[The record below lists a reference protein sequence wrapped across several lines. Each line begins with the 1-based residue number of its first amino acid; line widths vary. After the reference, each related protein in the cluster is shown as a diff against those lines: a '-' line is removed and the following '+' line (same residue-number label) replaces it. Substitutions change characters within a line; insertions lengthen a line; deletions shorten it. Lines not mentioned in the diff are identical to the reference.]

1 MAKAKNKKLQTHES
15 EFVERLVGVH
25 GENHRSLISSF
36 VVFWDTNRALWNIPD
51 ELLESVVKDII
62 FRISPSDLL
71 EKYKEPRAP
80 DYVLEAQEKVR
91 QINHYIHEINR
102 QADEIGKLIQENEQI
117 RGKIGQP
124 VRRHLP
130 DTRQAITHKFN
141 VGGHEGYMTVG
152 LFENGDPGELFITM
166 AKEGSTIGGLMDT
179 IGTLTSIS
187 LQYGVNVETLAKKF
201 THQRFEPSGYTG
213 NPEIKMAS
221 SIIDYVFR
229 WIELHFVISRQ
240 VPKPAETAQPVAE

>member
-1 MAKAKNKKLQTHES
+1 
-15 EFVERLVGVH
+15 V
-25 GENHRSLISSF
+25 
-36 VVFWDTNRALWNIPD
+36 
-51 ELLESVVKDII
+51 
-62 FRISPSDLL
+62 
-71 EKYKEPRAP
+71 
-80 DYVLEAQEKVR
+80 
-91 QINHYIHEINR
+91 
-102 QADEIGKLIQENEQI
+102 QENEQLH
-117 RGKIGQP
+117 GKIGQP
-124 VRRHLP
+124 MRRHLP

-152 LFENGDPGELFITM
+152 LFDNGDPGELFITM

-187 LQYGVNVETLAKKF
+187 LQYGVKIETLARKF

-229 WIELHFVISRQ
+229 WLELHFVTSREAQ
-240 VPKPAETAQPVAE
+240 KTEEVPEPTLE